1 MANSLTTNWL
11 HHISC
16 ISTPRAAC
24 RGYPASHTCTVRS
37 KKALTQGER
46 LTGYSVARSCKV
58 HDPTLIVVSSS
69 NDPVKPGKSI
79 SKTLI
84 HVKYYFLEPEIQS
97 LPVKTK
103 STLISVPFN
112 LANIAIFRRSLALKK
127 NPLLINIEETWN
139 DCCNCS

>member
-1 MANSLTTNWL
+1 M
-11 HHISC
+11 
-16 ISTPRAAC
+16 
-24 RGYPASHTCTVRS
+24 
-37 KKALTQGER
+37 
-46 LTGYSVARSCKV
+46 

-127 NPLLINIEETWN
+127 NPLLINIEET
-139 DCCNCS
+139 